1 MWMRRLIDRMIERE
15 TGGTPAPQRVIP
27 LRPAA

>member
-15 TGGTPAPQRVIP
+15 AGGTTPPQRVIP